1 MSNNFKIST
10 ELLIKLGYPI
20 HIPGC
25 TLIKFFP
32 TVPSVLQQ
40 LIIDKVRGYLF
51 DSFCDYLFLKFHI
64 SNRLLY
70 LEALFLV
77 REIFHTDKMS
87 RKDLLYILS
96 LKEHLTTD
104 IHRFYIHNK
113 ILLDFMKSKRKD
125 KFIHLLLTFFADRE

>member
-1 MSNNFKIST
+1 MSNNKIVST
-10 ELLIKLGYPI
+10 ELLMKLGYPI
-20 HIPGC
+20 NIPGS

-51 DSFCDYLFLKFHI
+51 DSFCDYLFLKFHM
-64 SNRLLY
+64 SNNLLY
-70 LEALFLV
+70 LEGIFII

-104 IHRFYIHNK
+104 IHRFYIRNK
-113 ILLDFMKSKRKD
+113 FLLDFMKSKRKD